1 MSALARTDTSTL
13 GRWWW
18 TVDRWTVTAL
28 VLLIVAG
35 MILSVTASP
44 PVATRIDLEP
54 FHFVRRHMALLVP
67 AGMTLFLVSLLSPR
81 GVRRLALA
89 VFVVA
94 VALLIT
100 TLAAGT
106 EIKGASRWIS
116 LGGFTLQPSEFV
128 KPGFAVVAAWMFA
141 EHHRSRSLQRARFP
155 GNLVATALFAM
166 VFALLLMQPDLGM
179 AFVVS
184 AVWFTQFCMAG
195 LSLAW
200 VGLFA
205 LLGMV
210 ALIGAYL
217 FFPHVASRVDRFL
230 DPASGD
236 SYQIDRALEAFMN
249 GGLFGRGPGEGTVKQ
264 FIPDA
269 HADFVF
275 AVAGEEF
282 GLIACLAILGLFAF
296 VVLRGL
302 TRLLQERNLF
312 VLLAASGLLVQF
324 GLQALI
330 NLASTVR
337 LMPTKGMTLP
347 FLSYGGSSL
356 LALAIGMGMLLAL
369 TRHRADLGDP
379 L

>member
-18 TVDRWTVTAL
+18 TVDRWTLAAL
-28 VLLIVAG
+28 ALLIVTG
-35 MILSVTASP
+35 MMLSVTASP
-44 PVATRIDLEP
+44 PVAARIYLEP
-54 FHFVRRHMALLVP
+54 LHFVRRHMALLVP
-67 AGMTLFLVSLLSPR
+67 AAATLFLVSLLTAR
-81 GVRRLALA
+81 GVRLLALI
-89 VFVVA
+89 VFIA
-94 VALLIT
+94 ATGLLIAV
-100 TLAAGT
+100 LAVGI
-106 EIKGASRWIS
+106 EINGASRWI
-116 LGGFTLQPSEFV
+116 GIAGFALQPSEFV
-128 KPGFAVVAAWMFA
+128 KPAFAVVAAWMFA
-141 EHHRSRSLQRARFP
+141 EQHRSRQQNRWSLS
-155 GNLVATALFAM
+155 GNAAATALYLM
-166 VFALLLMQPDLGM
+166 VFGLLMLQPDLGM

-184 AVWFTQFCMAG
+184 VVWFTQFCVAG

-200 VGLFA
+200 VGLFV
-205 LLGMV
+205 LLGV
-210 ALIGAYL
+210 TALIGTYVL
-217 FFPHVASRVDRFL
+217 FPHVASRVDRFI

-236 SYQIDRALEAFMN
+236 SYQIDRALEAFVN
-249 GGLFGRGPGEGTVKQ
+249 GGWFGRGPGEGTVKQ
-264 FIPDA
+264 YIPDA

-296 VVLRGL
+296 VVLRGFARL
-302 TRLLQERNLF
+302 TQERNLF
-312 VLLAASGLLVQF
+312 VLLAACGLLVQF

-369 TRHRADLGDP
+369 TRHRANLGYRP
-379 L
+379 

>member
-1 MSALARTDTSTL
+1 LSALARTDTSIL

-18 TVDRWTVTAL
+18 TVDRWTLAAL
-28 VLLIVAG
+28 AILVVFG

-44 PVATRIDLEP
+44 PVARRIDLDSL
-54 FHFVRRHMALLVP
+54 HFVRRHLLLLPP
-67 AGMTLFLVSLLSPR
+67 AIAVFFLVSLLSPR

-94 VALLIT
+94 MALLVAT
-100 TLAAGT
+100 AFVGV
-106 EIKGASRWIS
+106 EINGARRWVRVM
-116 LGGFTLQPSEFV
+116 GVTLQPSELV
-128 KPGFAVVAAWMFA
+128 KPAFAVVTAWILAA
-141 EHHRSRSLQRARFP
+141 QRRRRGAGREP
-155 GNLVATALFAM
+155 IAGDAIATALYLVIFT
-166 VFALLLMQPDLGM
+166 LLLMQPDFGM

-184 AVWFTQFCMAG
+184 AVWFIQFFAAG

-205 LLGMV
+205 VLGFV
-210 ALIGAYL
+210 GVIGAYL
-217 FFPHVASRVDRFL
+217 AFPHVNSRIDRFL

-236 SYQIDRALEAFMN
+236 SYQIDRAMEAFMN
-249 GGLFGRGPGEGTVKQ
+249 GGLWGRGPGEGSVKR

-282 GLIACLAILGLFAF
+282 GLIACLVVLGVFGF
-296 VVLRGL
+296 VVLRGFA
-302 TRLLQERNLF
+302 RLLRQENPF
-312 VLLAASGLLVQF
+312 VTLAATGLLVQF

-330 NLASTVR
+330 NMASSLR

-356 LALAIGMGMLLAL
+356 LALALGMGMLLAL
-369 TRHRADLGDP
+369 TRRRASPGDRP
-379 L
+379 

>member
-18 TVDRWTVTAL
+18 TVDRWIVAAL

-44 PVATRIDLEP
+44 PVAKRIDLDP
-54 FHFVRRHMALLVP
+54 FHFVRRHMALLIP
-67 AGMTLFLVSLLSPR
+67 AGATLFLVSLLSPR

-89 VFVVA
+89 VFVAA

-128 KPGFAVVAAWMFA
+128 KPAFAVVAAWMFA
-141 EHHRSRSLQRARFP
+141 EHHRSRSMERARFP
-155 GNLVATALFAM
+155 GNAVATALFAM

-369 TRHRADLGDP
+369 TRHRADLGES

>member
-18 TVDRWTVTAL
+18 TVDRWTVAAL

-44 PVATRIDLEP
+44 PVAERIDLEP
-54 FHFVRRHMALLVP
+54 LHFVRRHMALLVP
-67 AGMTLFLVSLLSPR
+67 AGMTLFLVSLLSAR

-100 TLAAGT
+100 TLAVGT

-141 EHHRSRSLQRARFP
+141 EHHRSRSMQRARFP

-166 VFALLLMQPDLGM
+166 VFGLLLMQPDLGM
-179 AFVVS
+179 AFVVA

-205 LLGMV
+205 LMGTV
-210 ALIGAYL
+210 ALVGAYL

>member
-1 MSALARTDTSTL
+1 
-13 GRWWW
+13 
-18 TVDRWTVTAL
+18 
-28 VLLIVAG
+28 
-35 MILSVTASP
+35 
-44 PVATRIDLEP
+44 
-54 FHFVRRHMALLVP
+54 
-67 AGMTLFLVSLLSPR
+67 
-81 GVRRLALA
+81 
-89 VFVVA
+89 
-94 VALLIT
+94 
-100 TLAAGT
+100 
-106 EIKGASRWIS
+106 
-116 LGGFTLQPSEFV
+116 
-128 KPGFAVVAAWMFA
+128 
-141 EHHRSRSLQRARFP
+141 
-155 GNLVATALFAM
+155 
-166 VFALLLMQPDLGM
+166 MQPDLGM

-200 VGLFA
+200 AGLFA

-217 FFPHVASRVDRFL
+217 SFPHVASRVDRFL

-264 FIPDA
+264 YIPDA

-369 TRHRADLGDP
+369 TRHRADLGES

>member
-1 MSALARTDTSTL
+1 LSALARTDTSTL

-54 FHFVRRHMALLVP
+54 LHFVRRHMALLVP

-106 EIKGASRWIS
+106 EVKGASRWIS

-141 EHHRSRSLQRARFP
+141 EHHRSRSTQRARFP

-166 VFALLLMQPDLGM
+166 VFGLLLMQPDLGM

-249 GGLFGRGPGEGTVKQ
+249 GGLFGRGPGEGTVKR

-269 HADFVF
+269 HSDFVF
-275 AVAGEEF
+275 AVVGEEF

>member
-89 VFVVA
+89 VFVAA

-166 VFALLLMQPDLGM
+166 VFGLLLMQPDLGM

-264 FIPDA
+264 YIPDA

-347 FLSYGGSSL
+347 FLSYGGSSM